1 MEIINFG
8 FLRSR
13 TLKTWKFWLGSQIY
27 FGVYRVLYIP
37 LSKKSTVNSLKRL
50 LMSLSVGMW
59 WTKALTLKLLLFDLS
74 ISFFRHSSRFS
85 VGEMIFFLGLG
96 FCKHVCGAWYFIFVS
111 TVFPILDKMYFVH
124 ARGHILFTF
133 KNENILVNILANSI
147 VNQYISI

>member
-1 MEIINFG
+1 MYRSGLVDTLVTHANMKGLGLTPLFG
-8 FLRSR
+8 DRRGFMPPQ
-13 TLKTWKFWLGSQIY
+13 LKTNI
-27 FGVYRVLYIP
+27 LYIP

-111 TVFPILDKMYFVH
+111 FSSLDDVEFD
-124 ARGHILFTF
+124 
-133 KNENILVNILANSI
+133 SC
-147 VNQYISI
+147 